1 MNPPS
6 DNLLGVFSFIYA
18 QRRKLLTFCGIV
30 ALGSVI
36 ISLFLPNYYKA
47 TTVFYPASPELAN
60 PELIFGY
67 TGQVTN
73 YYGGDRDLD
82 RLAEIANSREVM
94 DYLIARFGLYEHYEI
109 DSTARFAKHKVRKR
123 FRKLYSALKNKNDA
137 IELSVEDQD
146 KELAAEI
153 ANAARE
159 KINEIAVLML
169 KRSQERLLASF
180 ENNIYR
186 KRQELEILADSIK
199 TLQGRYNI
207 YNVGVMSERLSTRLA
222 ETEMEISRNKAK
234 LEVLEK
240 DSLVPRD
247 TLPYIR
253 ANLSA
258 YESERRSL
266 LADNPAEG
274 GVTIKR
280 FNEAASLINV
290 VNDLHFQARRQLS
303 YDLERYNQI
312 LAAYKTDIPAI
323 HLLEAAEPPPYKS
336 RPTRSLLVVAATIAA
351 FIFSVLGL
359 LLAESF
365 RQMRAGEVAA

>member
-6 DNLLGVFSFIYA
+6 DNLLGILSFLYA
-18 QRRKLLTFCGIV
+18 QRRKVLMFCGVV

-36 ISLFLPNYYKA
+36 ISLFLPNYYRA
-47 TTVFYPASPELAN
+47 TTIFYPASPELAN

-94 DYLIARFGLYEHYEI
+94 DYLITRFGLYEHYKI

-123 FRKLYSALKNKNDA
+123 FRKLYSALKNRNDA

-146 KELAAEI
+146 KQLAAEM
-153 ANAARE
+153 ANAARD
-159 KINEIAVLML
+159 KINEIAVQMI

-186 KRQELEILADSIK
+186 KKQELQLLSDSIQ
-199 TLQGRYNI
+199 TLQRRYSI
-207 YNVGVMSERLSTRLA
+207 YNVGVISERLSTRLA
-222 ETEMEISRNKAK
+222 DAETEITRNRAK

-240 DSLVPRD
+240 DTLVPRD

-258 YESERRSL
+258 FESERRSL
-266 LADNPAEG
+266 LSDDVSEG
-274 GVTIKR
+274 VITVKR

-312 LAAYKTDIPAI
+312 MAAYKTEIPAI
-323 HLLEAAEPPPYKS
+323 HLLEAAEAPPYKS
-336 RPTRSLLVVAATIAA
+336 RPTRTLLVVAAVFAA

-359 LLAESF
+359 LLLDSIK
-365 RQMRAGEVAA
+365 QMRVEVAA

>member
-18 QRRKLLTFCGIV
+18 QRRRVLTFCGIV

-94 DYLIARFGLYEHYEI
+94 DYLIARFRLYDHYEI

-169 KRSQERLLASF
+169 KRSQEWLLASF

-186 KRQELEILADSIK
+186 KRHEMKILADSIK
-199 TLQGRYNI
+199 ILQERYNI
-207 YNVGVMSERLSTRLA
+207 YNVGVISERLSMRLA
-222 ETEMEISRNKAK
+222 ETETEIARNKAK
-234 LEVLEK
+234 LEVLDK

-253 ANLSA
+253 ANLAA

-266 LADNPAEG
+266 LADSPSEA

-323 HLLEAAEPPPYKS
+323 HLLEVAEPPPYKS

-365 RQMRAGEVAA
+365 RQIRVGEVTA